1 MNIQSR
7 LAPNSNIQPYSSEYG
22 NYRSE
27 KSFRSPKGTVHFIK
41 ECRITM
47 SADKVFRRLSVEQP
61 HNCLSL
67 VNRVL
72 LVLESKTHMPY
83 AVARQV
89 PGQPGRL
96 LAMTRP
102 VTGQSISHDT
112 TGPVSQFA
120 MTRQGS
126 HSLSGDMTGLQSN
139 SYDAARQTVTHLNMK
154 LSGSHSF
161 HDDVA
166 SQSVTHVAMSRQG
179 LDQSFNYDTTN
190 QPVTQV
196 NMTRQGDSQSF
207 GNDGARLPVG
217 YENIS
222 RPASRS
228 FVNDATSQPIA

>member
-1 MNIQSR
+1 
-7 LAPNSNIQPYSSEYG
+7 
-22 NYRSE
+22 
-27 KSFRSPKGTVHFIK
+27 
-41 ECRITM
+41 
-47 SADKVFRRLSVEQP
+47 
-61 HNCLSL
+61 
-67 VNRVL
+67 
-72 LVLESKTHMPY
+72 
-83 AVARQV
+83 
-89 PGQPGRL
+89 
-96 LAMTRP
+96 MTRP
-102 VTGQSISHDT
+102 VTGQSFSHDT

-126 HSLSGDMTGLQSN
+126 HSLSGEMTGLQSN
-139 SYDAARQTVTHLNMK
+139 SYDAARQTVTHLNMTRP
-154 LSGSHSF
+154 GSHSF

-228 FVNDATSQPIA
+228 FVNDATSQPIAYANMARPGTSSVLSDRIDTNYHSITGQQQSGCTNNQSIGYGPTSIIHPSGSGYGNSRAERSFQSPRELCTSLR